1 MSPGSLL
8 AGDSGINLSSDT
20 VSRTA
25 LGGDRSHLRFIRLN
39 IFNIYSV
46 GCILNINKQISAHM
60 FTVGG

>member
-25 LGGDRSHLRFIRLN
+25 FGETGHTLDAAF
-39 IFNIYSV
+39 V
-46 GCILNINKQISAHM
+46 
-60 FTVGG
+60 